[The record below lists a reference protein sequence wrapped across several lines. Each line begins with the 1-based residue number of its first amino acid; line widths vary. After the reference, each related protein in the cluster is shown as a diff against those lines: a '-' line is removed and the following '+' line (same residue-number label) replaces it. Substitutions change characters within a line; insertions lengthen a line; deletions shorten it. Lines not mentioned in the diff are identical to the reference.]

1 MNIEN
6 PRVGGSVLC
15 MGAQASRRELGKW
28 AKRGSSPGVRRSLM
42 AGSGFRPF
50 RQI

>member
-6 PRVGGSVLC
+6 PRVGGSMLR
-15 MGAQASRRELGKW
+15 MGAQASRHELGKW
-28 AKRGSSPGVRRSLM
+28 AKRGSSLGVRRSLM
-42 AGSGFRPF
+42 AGSGFRTF